1 MIGIFEITDIIGTVS
16 FALSGFLIGVREK
29 LDLFGVLIVSILTAL
44 GGGIVRD
51 AIVNRLP
58 YSLTHV
64 EPITIVLI
72 VILLCIMF
80 RIADKRDIDQ
90 TNYFMVTDAIGL
102 VSFSITG
109 ALIGVES
116 GLNIYGVII
125 LALLTAIGGGLV
137 RDMLI
142 NRVPLIMRKEL
153 YGSVAIFIGLTIFIL
168 NHFNAI
174 NPLNLVILFI
184 IGLTFRLYV
193 YFKKINLPSF

>member
-44 GGGIVRD
+44 GGGIIRD

-64 EPITIVLI
+64 LPITIVLI

-90 TNYFMVTDAIGL
+90 TNYFIVTDAVGL

-153 YGSVAIFIGLTIFIL
+153 YGSVAIFIGFTIYIL
-168 NHFNAI
+168 NHFKAI
-174 NPLNLVILFI
+174 GPLNLLILFI